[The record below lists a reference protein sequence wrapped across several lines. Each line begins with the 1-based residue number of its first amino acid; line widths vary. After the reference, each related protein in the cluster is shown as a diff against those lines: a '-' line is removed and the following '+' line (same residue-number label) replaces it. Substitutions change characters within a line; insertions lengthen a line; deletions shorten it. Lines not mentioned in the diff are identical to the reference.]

1 MHNALEQ
8 FNFNPLESWIFPAFS
23 GFVALCAFFLFH
35 ASALPPTISG
45 GRTVL
50 NWASP
55 QIFAALFPFP
65 LSLVFCCTLSTF
77 SLSLVFRCTFSF
89 FTFSFL
95 LQFLL
100 FVFLEFWQHCGKAAA
115 VQLKLFPDFCQSL
128 IFFFSPNQL
137 FWHNIH
143 LFCLRN
149 WFNLSFKTSAL
160 KVFHQMQKRPFVL
173 EFLASTDNSPDWQK
187 HPSSICIAPKI
198 WSNFPNI
205 WSNIP
210 SGS

>member
-55 QIFAALFPFP
+55 QIFAALFLPFS
-65 LSLVFCCTLSTF
+65 LSLVFCCNF
-77 SLSLVFRCTFSF
+77 YF

-95 LQFLL
+95 THFPL

-115 VQLKLFPDFCQSL
+115 VQLKLFPDFCQIK
-128 IFFFSPNQL
+128 IFYFSPNQL

-173 EFLASTDNSPDWQK
+173 EFLASTDNSPDRQK